1 MEIRNLITFMQVAE
15 QCSFTR
21 AAAALGY
28 SQSTV
33 SFQIKAL
40 EGELGCLLLE
50 RVGRTVRLTEK
61 GHSLLEY
68 ARQVCYLTDEF
79 NGTLHGPDE
88 VRGHLRILAPD
99 SVCEDMMMQNYADF
113 HRRYPHISL
122 KFISAGTDD
131 MFRLLDRNEADLMLT
146 LDGRVYRHNYVIA
159 REEEVGM
166 HFVTGTSSPYANAR
180 PLSLPELA
188 ALPFVLT
195 ERGLG
200 YRRLLDEEMAKHS
213 LELLPILE
221 LGRTDVIVTALAEGA
236 GVSYL
241 PDFVTRRAVEAGRLT
256 YLHVPEMQAR
266 VWKQLIYHKNKS
278 LTAAMAA
285 LLAYIKENEFRR

>member
-21 AAAALGY
+21 AAEALGY

-40 EGELGCLLLE
+40 ETELGCLLLE

-61 GHSLLEY
+61 GQSLLEY
-68 ARQVCYLTDEF
+68 ARRVSYLTDEF

-99 SVCEDMMMQNYADF
+99 SVCEDMMTQNYADF
-113 HRRYPHISL
+113 HRRHPHISL

-146 LDGRVYRHNYVIA
+146 LDSRVFRSNYIIA
-159 REEEVGM
+159 REEAVPM
-166 HFVTGTSSPYANAR
+166 HFVTAAASPYTTTR
-180 PLSLPELA
+180 PLSLRELA
-188 ALPFVLT
+188 TLPFVLT

-213 LELLPILE
+213 LELLPVLE
-221 LGRTDVIVTALAEGA
+221 LSRTDVILTALTEGI

-241 PDFVTRRAVEAGRLT
+241 PDFVTRRAVEGGRLT
-256 YLHVPEMQAR
+256 YLDVPDMQAQ
-266 VWKQLIYHKNKS
+266 VWKQLIYHKSKS
-278 LTAAMAA
+278 VTAAMAA
-285 LLAYIKENEFRR
+285 LLAYIKENEFGR